1 MTVVRRKLS
10 IVSADTVERCRLGFH
25 IFAFAGVKGENYIE
39 NTINVHRFSFI
50 AKKSLH
56 TLKVR

>member
-1 MTVVRRKLS
+1 MHDGC
-10 IVSADTVERCRLGFH
+10 IVL
-25 IFAFAGVKGENYIE
+25 FAGVKGENYIE

-56 TLKVR
+56 SLKVRRQADDCLDFDR

>member
-1 MTVVRRKLS
+1 MPVVDRGFR
-10 IVSADTVERCRLGFH
+10 IVR
-25 IFAFAGVKGENYIE
+25 FAGVKGENYVE

-56 TLKVR
+56 ALKVRRRAGRVVITPSE